1 MAELHMSTT
10 TDYAQPRR
18 IDWDMLLTR
27 LCGVCALLATAMAE
41 TLSERLYWLAVT
53 VWGWV

>member
-1 MAELHMSTT
+1 MSTA

-18 IDWDMLLTR
+18 IDWEMMLTR
-27 LCGVCALLATAMAE
+27 LCGVCALFATATAE